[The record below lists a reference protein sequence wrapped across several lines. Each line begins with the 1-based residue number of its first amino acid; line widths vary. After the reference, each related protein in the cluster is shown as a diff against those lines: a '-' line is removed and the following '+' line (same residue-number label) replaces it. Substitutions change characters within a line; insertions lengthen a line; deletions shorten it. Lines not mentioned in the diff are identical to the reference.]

1 MPTPK
6 RKKARSPTRHR
17 RAQWKLAAPTRSTC
31 PQCHAPKLPH
41 RVCGTCGYY
50 GGREVVEIE

>member
-6 RKKARSPTRHR
+6 RKKARPSTRHR
-17 RAQWKLAAPTRSTC
+17 RARWKLATPTRSTC